1 MKKRKNSN
9 GLKSYNQELIIDK
22 AIWSVVYKTT
32 ELIYAVEVNK
42 KGIAGGGILR
52 FPRKDLEI

>member
-1 MKKRKNSN
+1 MKKRKNIN
-9 GLKSYNQELIIDK
+9 GLKSYNQEFIQDDK
-22 AIWSVVYKTT
+22 IWSVVHKTT